1 MLMGMFMREN
11 GRTIRAKDTA
21 CISILTGLSTRE
33 NGSRI
38 NKKAMDLK
46 HGQMAPNTKA
56 DTKMV

>member
-1 MLMGMFMREN
+1 MKEN
-11 GRTIRAKDTA
+11 GRTIRVKDTA
-21 CISILTGLSTRE
+21 CICILTVLSTRE